1 MTNHEQVVAQTRNW
15 ISTVVIGCN
24 FCPFAAR
31 EFQRNSIRYVVP
43 ASQDTEAILNT
54 ILEEC
59 NHLDENPGIETTLVI
74 VPDALDDFREYLDVL
89 FLAEDSMTG
98 AGYEGVYQL
107 ASFHPDYRFEG
118 APTDDPAN
126 YTNRSPHPVFHLLR
140 EDSIEK
146 ALEYFKGNADEIPEK
161 NIDFARTK
169 GLAYMKMLL
178 DNCL

>member
-1 MTNHEQVVAQTRNW
+1 MTINEQAVEQTRKW
-15 ISTVVIGCN
+15 ISEVVIGCN

-31 EFQRNSIRYVVP
+31 EFQRNSIRYTVP
-43 ASQDTEAILNT
+43 ANQETEAILHT

-59 NHLDENPGIETTLVI
+59 TYLDENPGIETTLVI
-74 VPDALDDFREYLDVL
+74 VPEALEDFRKYLDVL
-89 FLAEDSMTG
+89 FLAEDAMAG

-126 YTNRSPHPVFHLLR
+126 YTNRSPYPVFHLLR
-140 EDSIEK
+140 EDSVEK
-146 ALEYFKGNADEIPEK
+146 ALEFYKGNPDEIPEK
-161 NIDFARTK
+161 NIEFARTK

-178 DNCL
+178 ESCR